1 MSPSSRGGARPGA
14 GRPSGTGNYRE
25 STQPI
30 RVPESQI
37 KAVVAYLGAYRTAA
51 LAPEAN
57 EPGTAVAV
65 EPRPISPYAP
75 RQRVRRAGSSVP
87 AGFPSPADD
96 YIEGAIDLNDHLI
109 VTGHKDATFIVRVS
123 GWSMIGAG
131 IHDGDEVVVDRAITP
146 SEGNVVVAIVNGE
159 LTIKRLR
166 FQKGKPVLVAENPH
180 FKDRRFNDD
189 EGDQL
194 EIWGVATRVLHK
206 L

>member
-1 MSPSSRGGARPGA
+1 
-14 GRPSGTGNYRE
+14 
-25 STQPI
+25 
-30 RVPESQI
+30 VPASLVP
-37 KAVVAYLGAYRTAA
+37 AVVAYLEVYRQKSAE
-51 LAPEAN
+51 PDAN

-65 EPRPISPYAP
+65 DPRAVVPNPI
-75 RQRVRRAGSSVP
+75 RKRLRRPVSSVP

-96 YIEGAIDLNDHLI
+96 YVENVLDLNDHLVI
-109 VTGHKDATFIVRVS
+109 TGHQDATFIVRVS

-146 SEGNVVVAIVNGE
+146 VDGHVVVAIVNGE

-180 FKDRRFNDD
+180 FKERRFEDGSSD
-189 EGDQL
+189 EL